1 MNTPDLDSLIKVVDQ
16 IDPSTLSTTDIAH
29 LKDWAAEKTGLVMV
43 DMDSQKILFATQ
55 GSEEIFGYMRD
66 EMIGLDLLA
75 LIPDEFKPAHPSH
88 VETFNKTPSVRSMGK
103 RDKPLMGLQRDGD
116 TFPIEISLYPRQ
128 FKNLRICVANVV
140 RLSKAA

>member
-1 MNTPDLDSLIKVVDQ
+1 MITGDLDKLINVVDNL
-16 IDPSTLSTTDIAH
+16 DPNVLTASDITN
-29 LKDWAAEKTGLVMV
+29 LKDWAAEKTGLVVV

-75 LIPDEFKPAHPSH
+75 LIPTEFKDVHPSH
-88 VETFNKTPSVRSMGK
+88 VKAFNNTPSVRSMGR

-116 TFPIEISLYPRQ
+116 TFPVEISLYPRT
-128 FKNLRICVANVV
+128 FKTLRICVANVV
-140 RLSKAA
+140 RLSKEA